1 MKLIQYMQY
10 LKKLHHRYG
19 SDIEVKIKT
28 TYETMGE
35 KDFEHTYGYTDANK
49 PKYDKN
55 GKCVVILNDFVAFD

>member
-1 MKLIQYMQY
+1 MKISQYMEYLQILQY
-10 LKKLHHRYG
+10 RYG
-19 SDIEVKIKT
+19 DIEVKIKT

-35 KDFEHTYGYTDANK
+35 KDFEHTYGYTDVNK